1 MLNLA
6 YKTLKCKFTS
16 GSLEGNKSRALK
28 AYAKYVQPNTT
39 TMIVLNIKEATSDF
53 LSKRRE
59 E

>member
-28 AYAKYVQPNTT
+28 AYAKYMQPNTK
-39 TMIVLNIKEATSDF
+39 TMIMLNIKEATSNF
-53 LSKRRE
+53 FN
-59 E
+59 